1 MHQINATHFYRG
13 TDTNRADSG
22 PSDPASGRTHAAN
35 THVLPWNRPVLEIVV
50 ALVVAPGGVGVA
62 LRGARAPALGD
73 LVVQAPADGQRD
85 RQRDE
90 SRVNTENRRDEQ
102 QLTRPNEEDG
112 EIHKREVCEEERR
125 KDWEKDGTM
134 GRKKEKKEGRHR

>member
-1 MHQINATHFYRG
+1 M
-13 TDTNRADSG
+13 
-22 PSDPASGRTHAAN
+22 
-35 THVLPWNRPVLEIVV
+35 

-134 GRKKEKKEGRHR
+134 GRKNVLSSLCQILFLNARYPVNCCSNLK

>member
-1 MHQINATHFYRG
+1 M
-13 TDTNRADSG
+13 
-22 PSDPASGRTHAAN
+22 
-35 THVLPWNRPVLEIVV
+35 

-134 GRKKEKKEGRHR
+134 GRKKEKKEGRHRQIDRETRSQIDGEFVKREVEEEQRR